1 MYNLKFIDE
10 KNKQKHIVA
19 NISFADTF
27 EKRLI
32 GLMWK
37 RNFNGLIFKQKYSNK
52 FYASIHTC
60 FMKVTIDLIFVN
72 EKNEVQEL
80 KTLVP
85 WKLYIPKNGY
95 IKYIIELPENSIKK
109 YGLEKGVKV
118 VIEYEKKKTRQT

>member
-1 MYNLKFIDE
+1 
-10 KNKQKHIVA
+10 
-19 NISFADTF
+19 
-27 EKRLI
+27 
-32 GLMWK
+32 
-37 RNFNGLIFKQKYSNK
+37 
-52 FYASIHTC
+52 
-60 FMKVTIDLIFVN
+60 MKVTIDLIFVN